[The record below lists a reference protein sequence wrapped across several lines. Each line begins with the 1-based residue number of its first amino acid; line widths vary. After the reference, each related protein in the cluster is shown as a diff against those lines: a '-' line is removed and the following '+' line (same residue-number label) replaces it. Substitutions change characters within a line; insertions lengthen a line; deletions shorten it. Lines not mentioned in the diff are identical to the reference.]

1 MEQVDIIDIVGWVR
15 QHRRLSLG
23 TIRRRFPVSI
33 GEAHDLLVELI
44 HRRDLHPEPEGES
57 YRVRYP
63 QIRKGNR

>member
-15 QHRRLSLG
+15 RHRRLSLG

-33 GEAHDLLVELI
+33 EEAQRILAELLAC
-44 HRRDLHPEPEGES
+44 RALHPEPEGES